1 VKGEEGGARPRA
13 IVVTETVAVPLPE
26 AKELGLIEQC
36 VSVALNGV
44 EQLNATAEEN
54 PLWPAM
60 TIAFVNVA
68 VDPAATVTLVVP
80 IDVIEKSG
88 GPETVKLTGAEAA
101 AGAGSTTG
109 TG

>member
-1 VKGEEGGARPRA
+1 MKGEDGGARPRA

-54 PLWPAM
+54 PLWPAI

-68 VDPAATVTLVVP
+68 VDPAATVTLVGPV
-80 IDVIEKSG
+80 DVIEKSG
-88 GPETVKLTGAEAA
+88 GPVTVKLAVALPPGN
-101 AGAGSTTG
+101 GSTTVSG
-109 TG
+109 